1 MTAICKDNILLDLH
15 SSFHMSYY
23 LNERRTFVSHVC
35 LYFFKDWLRCSQ
47 HTYRSGLFEELKTFS
62 DDPKLS
68 LKFINSVT
76 SSLSFLTTR
85 AAKLMGE
92 GWLVGVSLPTKDGVQ
107 EEELG
112 VGRVGQGGRESQ
124 HMGMRVISIV

>member
-1 MTAICKDNILLDLH
+1 
-15 SSFHMSYY
+15 
-23 LNERRTFVSHVC
+23 
-35 LYFFKDWLRCSQ
+35 
-47 HTYRSGLFEELKTFS
+47 
-62 DDPKLS
+62 
-68 LKFINSVT
+68 
-76 SSLSFLTTR
+76 
-85 AAKLMGE
+85 MGE